1 MLIVN
6 FSLCL
11 IVFSV
16 IMSLVVL
23 VVDLGSELCIF

>member
-16 IMSLVVL
+16 IGALVVL